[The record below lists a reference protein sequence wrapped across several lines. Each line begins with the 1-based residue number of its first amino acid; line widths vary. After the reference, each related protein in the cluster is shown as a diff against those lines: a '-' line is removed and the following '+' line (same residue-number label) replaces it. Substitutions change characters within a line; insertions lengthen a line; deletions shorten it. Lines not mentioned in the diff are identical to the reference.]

1 MIRAEPADAPGAG
14 TRFAP
19 SRWSAGRVGVGLVLA
34 AWAGLFWFLLESG
47 RWSLYLSTR
56 TSWLV
61 PVGAVLLS
69 VAALGRLASARVRHH
84 PEPLTA
90 RQTWTIGLLALP
102 VVVVLALPPAA
113 LTSFAVGR
121 RSGFVG
127 AGVSA
132 STEDIAT
139 GSLTLIDVAAA
150 QTSTDGLR
158 ALEARAGER
167 VSFDGFVMRF
177 ADTPAD
183 EILLTRYIVT
193 CCVADATVAQV
204 RVVGVPAGRFEE
216 DQWVR
221 VTGTIIPLGR
231 EVLVE
236 AGDVVGISRP
246 DRPYLTP

>member
-1 MIRAEPADAPGAG
+1 MIRSAGAAG
-14 TRFAP
+14 VESTGL
-19 SRWSAGRVGVGLVLA
+19 SSVRWSASRVAVGLLLGS
-34 AWAGLFWFLLESG
+34 WAGLFWFLLATG

-61 PVGAVLLS
+61 PVGAVLLTA
-69 VAALGRLASARVRHH
+69 AALGRFASARVRHD
-84 PEPLTA
+84 PEPLSA
-90 RQTWTIGLLALP
+90 RRAWTIGLIALP

-150 QTSTDGLR
+150 QTSEEGLD
-158 ALEARAGER
+158 ALEARGGER
-167 VSFDGFVMRF
+167 VRFDGFVTRF

-183 EILLTRYIVT
+183 EILLTRFIVT
-193 CCVADATVAQV
+193 CCVADATIAQV
-204 RVVGVPAGRFEE
+204 RVVSVPAGRFAE
-216 DQWVR
+216 DDWVR
-221 VTGTIIPLGR
+221 VTGTIYPLGR
-231 EVLVE
+231 EIIVD
-236 AGDVVGISRP
+236 ATDVVGIPRP
-246 DRPYLTP
+246 GSPYLTP